1 MIPIFTD
8 HLFFASLA
16 VLCAAIA
23 SYYDVRERRIPNR
36 LTGGCLAGGL
46 LLHLAVGGWPD
57 LGSAALAALVAGSL
71 FFIFFIAGGMGAG
84 DVKLMA
90 AVSAI
95 VGPAGLQ
102 LLILA
107 TVLAGAL
114 FAIAL
119 AGYHGKLGKT
129 LSNVGALLVHHGQR
143 GLRPH
148 PELNLSNRQT
158 LRLPFA
164 LPVAA
169 GCLVALTAI
178 AWGPRS

>member
-1 MIPIFTD
+1 
-8 HLFFASLA
+8 
-16 VLCAAIA
+16 
-23 SYYDVRERRIPNR
+23 
-36 LTGGCLAGGL
+36 
-46 LLHLAVGGWPD
+46 
-57 LGSAALAALVAGSL
+57 
-71 FFIFFIAGGMGAG
+71 
-84 DVKLMA
+84 MA